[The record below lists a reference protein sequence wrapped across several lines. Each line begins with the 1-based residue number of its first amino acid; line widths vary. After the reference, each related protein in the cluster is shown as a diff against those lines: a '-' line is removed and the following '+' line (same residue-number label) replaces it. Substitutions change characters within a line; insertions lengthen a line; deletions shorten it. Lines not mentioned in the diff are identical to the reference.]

1 MIGQTTFI
9 KKSRKSKNMKYI
21 IWFKKKGLKVRD
33 EVLMNGI
40 YLVDEYEVTD
50 DSEKVIVTFNAPG
63 QDKDLIIKRAFES
76 GSCMCLMKD

>member
-1 MIGQTTFI
+1 
-9 KKSRKSKNMKYI
+9 MKYI

-50 DSEKVIVTFNAPG
+50 DSEKVIVTFNAPA
-63 QDKDLIIKRAFES
+63 QYKDLIIKRAFES